1 MQASY
6 FQLLYFRLIVF
17 KEFLHIQTIIH
28 DIYPL
33 MMLLP
38 EINHSILSYL
48 SVFELFRQLSP
59 ELHLNVFE
67 PKVKVDVVIDHHASD
82 FDLSF

>member
-38 EINHSILSYL
+38 EIPVEIVEINVNTKLAI
-48 SVFELFRQLSP
+48 FEMEDCGNIIIQPF
-59 ELHLNVFE
+59 
-67 PKVKVDVVIDHHASD
+67 
-82 FDLSF
+82 